1 MAVIN
6 IAQRRKLTL
15 LNLSL
20 AFLLI
25 PLLLL
30 SGPSLS
36 LADQPQVS
44 QAVSA
49 SLAGTTLRVATR
61 ELPPFVAR
69 RGKDLTGFSIEVWQ
83 SLADALGVESEF
95 EVYPNVTELL
105 EAVRLDKADV
115 GISAITIN
123 AEREQQLDFSQPMFS
138 GGLQIMVRDPRL
150 GGARTNPLKEILI
163 APWARFLAMGL
174 LMGIL
179 VAHIVWLVERTHKES
194 IISKNY
200 FPGIFEAA
208 WWATLGLFGQ
218 AEQMPRGPLSR
229 GIALFWTITS
239 VLFISYFT
247 ASFTTALTVER
258 IEGSVQNL
266 SDLAGRPVATTN
278 GSTAA
283 EFLRLQKV
291 ELLEFQTLDGVVGA
305 LLDGEADAVVFD
317 SGVLNYY
324 AAHDGQNKVQVVG
337 KILKPEDYGIVVQL
351 GDPLGK
357 QIDIALLRLK
367 ESGLYQKL
375 YDKYFTLLD

>member
-44 QAVSA
+44 QAVPA

-258 IEGSVQNL
+258 IEGSVQSI
-266 SDLAGRPVATTN
+266 SDLASRPVATTT

>member
-6 IAQRRKLTL
+6 IAQKRKLTL

-44 QAVSA
+44 QAVPT

-150 GGARTNPLKEILI
+150 GGAKINPLKEILI

-218 AEQMPRGPLSR
+218 AEQMPRGPFSR

-258 IEGSVQNL
+258 IEGSVQSI
-266 SDLAGRPVATTN
+266 SDLASRPVATTT

-291 ELLEFQTLDGVVGA
+291 ELLEFQTLDGVMGA

-324 AAHDGQNKVQVVG
+324 AAHDGRNKVQVVG
-337 KILKPEDYGIVVQL
+337 RILKPEDYGIVVQR

-375 YDKYFTLLD
+375 YDKYFTLVD